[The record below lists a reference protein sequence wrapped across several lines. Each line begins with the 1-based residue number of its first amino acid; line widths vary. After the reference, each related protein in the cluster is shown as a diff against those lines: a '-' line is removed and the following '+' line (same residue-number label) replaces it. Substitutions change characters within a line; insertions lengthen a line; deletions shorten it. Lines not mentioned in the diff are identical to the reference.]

1 MRSLE
6 DFLDWRN
13 ILSKEENTGQVHRS
27 LKTRH
32 LSMIALGGS
41 IGTGLFIASGSAITS
56 AGPGGALVAYSIMG
70 IMVYFLMTSLAEMAT
85 YIPLTGSFAAYASK
99 FVSPALGFALGW
111 NYWFNCAITVP
122 VEATTVGMVMNF
134 WFPHVPAWI
143 FSAVTFL
150 LIFVINYLSVRSYG
164 ETEFWL
170 ALIKVVTVVIF
181 LIVGVLVI
189 LGIMGGKGPVDLEN
203 FTYKKAPF
211 VHGISGIVNVFLVAG
226 FSFQGTEMVGIAA
239 GESENPEKSVPQ
251 AIKSTFWRILLFYIC
266 TIFVIACILP
276 YTDKNL
282 LSSNVQDVV
291 TSPFTLVFKRAG
303 LAAAASVMNAVILVA
318 VLSSANSWMYAST
331 RMLFSQAREGYAW
344 RMFGYVNKR
353 GIPIYGLLGTTVV
366 GVLVWLTQFI
376 GPEAY
381 NYLIGASGLCGFI
394 AWLGIAVSH
403 YRFRRAFLKQG
414 HSLDELKYHA
424 TFFPFGPIFAFIL
437 CIIVIVG
444 QNLDAFIKMDWKS
457 ISVTYMAIPLFII
470 LYLYYK
476 FRYGSHV
483 IPLDKVDLSKK
494 TKGESYES
502 N

>member
-1 MRSLE
+1 MS
-6 DFLDWRN
+6 
-13 ILSKEENTGQVHRS
+13 EEKQQSGQVHRS

-41 IGTGLFIASGSAITS
+41 IGTGLFIASGSAITT
-56 AGPGGALVAYSIMG
+56 AGPGGALIAYTVMG

-134 WFPHVPAWI
+134 WFPHIPAWI
-143 FSAVTFL
+143 FSGITFL
-150 LIFVINYLSVRSYG
+150 LIFIINYLSVRSYG

-170 ALIKVVTVVIF
+170 ALIKVLTVVIF
-181 LIVGVLVI
+181 LVVGVLVI
-189 LGIMGGKGPVDLEN
+189 LGIMGGKGPVGFEN

-211 VHGISGIVNVFLVAG
+211 VHGISGIVSVFLVAG

-239 GESENPEKSVPQ
+239 GESEDPEHSVPK

-266 TIFVIACILP
+266 TILVIACILP
-276 YTDKNL
+276 YTNKNL
-282 LSSNVQDVV
+282 LSSNVQDIV

-353 GIPIYGLLGTTVV
+353 GIPIYGLVGTTVV

-376 GPEAY
+376 GPNAY
-381 NYLIGASGLCGFI
+381 NYLLGASGLCGFI
-394 AWLGIAVSH
+394 AWLGIAISH
-403 YRFRRAFLKQG
+403 YRFLRAFIAQG
-414 HSLDELKYHA
+414 RSLDELKYHA
-424 TFFPFGPIFAFIL
+424 ALFPFGPIFAFIL
-437 CIIVIVG
+437 CVIVIVG
-444 QNLDAFIKMDWKS
+444 QDIDSFARLDFQNIA
-457 ISVTYMAIPLFII
+457 VTYMAIPLFLV

-476 FRYGSHV
+476 IKYGSHL
-483 IPLDKVDLSKK
+483 IPLEKVDLSRS
-494 TKGESYES
+494 TKGEKFES
-502 N
+502 KNK

>member
-1 MRSLE
+1 MAKNQQS
-6 DFLDWRN
+6 
-13 ILSKEENTGQVHRS
+13 TGQVHRS

-56 AGPGGALVAYSIMG
+56 AGPGGALIAYTIMG

-111 NYWFNCAITVP
+111 NYWLNCAITVP
-122 VEATTVGMVMNF
+122 VEATTVGLVMNF
-134 WFPHVPAWI
+134 WFPHIPSWV
-143 FSAVTFL
+143 FSGITFA
-150 LIFVINYLSVRSYG
+150 LIFLINYLSVKSYG

-170 ALIKVVTVVIF
+170 ALVKVITVVVF

-189 LGIMGGKGPVDLEN
+189 LGIMGGRGPVDLQN

-226 FSFQGTEMVGIAA
+226 FSFQGTEMIGIAA
-239 GESENPEKSVPQ
+239 GESENPEKSVPE

-282 LSSNVQDVV
+282 LSSDVTDIV

-303 LAAAASVMNAVILVA
+303 LAAAASVMNTVILVA

-331 RMLFSQAREGYAW
+331 RMLFSQAREGFAW

-353 GIPIYGLLGTTVV
+353 GIPIYGLVGTTVI
-366 GVLVWLTQFI
+366 GLLIWFTQFI
-376 GPEAY
+376 GPQAY
-381 NYLIGASGLCGFI
+381 NYLIGASGLSGFI
-394 AWLGIAVSH
+394 AWLGIAISH
-403 YRFRRAFLKQG
+403 FRFRRAFIKQG
-414 HSLDELKYHA
+414 HDVSELTYHA
-424 TFFPFGPIFAFIL
+424 ALFPFGPLFAFGLCIVVIL
-437 CIIVIVG
+437 C
-444 QNLDAFIKMDWKS
+444 QNLDAFVKFDWQS
-457 ISVTYMAIPLFII
+457 IAVTYMTIPVFIV

-476 FRYGSHV
+476 LKYGSHL
-483 IPLDKVDLSKK
+483 IPLEEVDLSRK
-494 TKGESYES
+494 TKGESYETEDK
-502 N
+502 